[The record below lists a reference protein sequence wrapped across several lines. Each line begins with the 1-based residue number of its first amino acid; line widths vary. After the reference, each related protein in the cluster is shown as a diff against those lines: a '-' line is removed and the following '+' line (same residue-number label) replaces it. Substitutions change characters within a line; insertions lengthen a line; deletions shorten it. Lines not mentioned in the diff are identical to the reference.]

1 VGKCIYQDFEG
12 VVMAGQSR
20 TLKLSIL
27 ADVDELKKSLNV
39 GSKDVDGF
47 AGKIGDFSKKA
58 ALAFAAAAAAAGAM
72 AVKIGVD
79 AVKAASDLG
88 ETVSK
93 VNVLFGETAKDIEK
107 FADGAASSLGQTKQQ
122 ALDAAATFAT
132 FGKSAGLSGKD
143 LANFS
148 TDFVKLS
155 SDLASFNNT
164 SPEQAINA
172 IGSALR
178 GEAEPLRQYGV
189 LLDDASLRQ
198 AALELGIIS
207 TTKNALTPQQKVLAA
222 QALIYQQTSAAQGD
236 FERTS
241 DGLANKTRILTAQLE
256 NAKTTIGQALL
267 PIVLELATLFSEKV
281 IPIVQQVADAF
292 GEKSD
297 GIGGTLKSLADSIK
311 SFVQPIFEGFK
322 SAFDKIKKT
331 VVENKDEFQAF
342 FDLIKSAAP
351 IIGSVIGKAFS
362 VIGDVAS
369 VVLNVMA
376 NVLGSLKGLI
386 NTAIDF
392 VNVAIRGLNIINPG
406 KDIPYVGK
414 IGSSGGSTATGAL
427 GNFQLSTGS
436 TLSTGGGI
444 TGGGSTGGTTGG
456 GVTGGGSTG
465 GSTGGSGS
473 IAAVAKKVTKVV
485 DDVAGAFDNFTSGT
499 TTLAGVMAASNQP
512 FAFGT
517 SGVNTNTLAGIMA
530 ASAKPSVTVN
540 FNGITTDPEGTARV
554 LVDTLNNSFYRG
566 TGGATNLQI
575 A

>member
-1 VGKCIYQDFEG
+1 
-12 VVMAGQSR
+12 MAGQSR

-27 ADVDELKKSLNV
+27 ADVDKLKQSLNV

-58 ALAFAAAAAAAGAM
+58 ALAFAAVAAAAGAM
-72 AVKIGVD
+72 AIKIGVD

-88 ETVSK
+88 ETISK
-93 VNVLFGETAKDIEK
+93 VNVLFGKSAKDIEK
-107 FADGAASSLGQTKQQ
+107 FADGAAASLGQTKQQ

-132 FGKSAGLSGKD
+132 FGKSAGLSGENLSK
-143 LANFS
+143 FS
-148 TDFVKLS
+148 IDFVKLS

-222 QALIYQQTSAAQGD
+222 QALIYKQTSAAQGD

-267 PIVLELATLFSEKV
+267 PVVLQLANFFSEKV

-292 GEKSD
+292 GKKSGGMDGTLTLLAD
-297 GIGGTLKSLADSIK
+297 GIKG
-311 SFVQPIFEGFK
+311 FVQPIFEGFR

-331 VVENKDEFQAF
+331 VIENKDEFQAF
-342 FDLIKSAAP
+342 FDVIKAAAP
-351 IIGSVIGKAFS
+351 IIGNVIGKAFS
-362 VIGDVAS
+362 VVGDVAS
-369 VVLNVMA
+369 VVLNIMA
-376 NVLGSLKGLI
+376 NVVGALRGLI
-386 NTAIDF
+386 NTAIDLI
-392 VNVAIRGLNIINPG
+392 NVAIRGFNLIKPG
-406 KDIPYVGK
+406 ADISPISK
-414 IGSSGGSTATGAL
+414 IGTSSGS
-427 GNFQLSTGS
+427 S
-436 TLSTGGGI
+436 STGGISVPAASLPTGFTSGGGSSI
-444 TGGGSTGGTTGG
+444 GGGATGGGLTGGTGG
-456 GVTGGGSTG
+456 ATGGGSTG
-465 GSTGGSGS
+465 GSIGGAVTK
-473 IAAVAKKVTKVV
+473 IAKDTKKVV

-517 SGVNTNTLAGIMA
+517 SGVNTNTLAGILA
-530 ASAKPSVTVN
+530 ASNKPNVTVN

-554 LVDTLNNSFYRG
+554 LVDTLNNSYYRG
-566 TGGATNLQI
+566 TNGATNFVT

>member
-1 VGKCIYQDFEG
+1 
-12 VVMAGQSR
+12 MAGQSR

-27 ADVDELKKSLNV
+27 ADVDKLKQSLNV

-58 ALAFAAAAAAAGAM
+58 ALAFAAVAAAAGAM
-72 AVKIGVD
+72 AIKIGVD

-88 ETVSK
+88 ETISK
-93 VNVLFGETAKDIEK
+93 VNVLFGKSAKDIEK
-107 FADGAASSLGQTKQQ
+107 FADGAAASLGQTKQQ

-132 FGKSAGLSGKD
+132 FGKSAGLSGENLSK
-143 LANFS
+143 FS
-148 TDFVKLS
+148 IDFVKLS

-178 GEAEPLRQYGV
+178 GEAEPLRAYGV

-222 QALIYQQTSAAQGD
+222 QALIYKQTSAAQGD

-267 PIVLELATLFSEKV
+267 PIVLELANFFSEKV
-281 IPIVQQVADAF
+281 IPIVQKVADAF
-292 GEKSD
+292 GKKSD
-297 GIGGTLKSLADSIK
+297 GMDGTLTSLADGIK
-311 SFVQPIFEGFK
+311 GFVQPIFEGFR

-331 VVENKDEFQAF
+331 VIENKDEFQAF
-342 FDLIKSAAP
+342 FDVIKAAAP
-351 IIGSVIGKAFS
+351 IIGTVIGKAFDVVGS
-362 VIGDVAS
+362 VAS
-369 VVLNVMA
+369 VVLNIMA
-376 NVLGSLKGLI
+376 NVVGALRGLI
-386 NTAIDF
+386 NTAIDLI
-392 VNVAIRGLNIINPG
+392 NVAIRGFNLIKPG
-406 KDIPYVGK
+406 ADISPISK
-414 IGSSGGSTATGAL
+414 IGTSSGSS
-427 GNFQLSTGS
+427 STGGIS
-436 TLSTGGGI
+436 VPAASLPTGFTSGGGSSTGGGA
-444 TGGGSTGGTTGG
+444 TGGGLTGGTGG
-456 GVTGGGSTG
+456 TTGGGSTG
-465 GSTGGSGS
+465 GSIGGAVTK
-473 IAAVAKKVTKVV
+473 IAKDTKKVV

-517 SGVNTNTLAGIMA
+517 SGVNTNTLAGILA
-530 ASAKPSVTVN
+530 ASSKPSVTVN
-540 FNGITTDPEGTARV
+540 FNGVTTDPEGTARV
-554 LVDTLNNSFYRG
+554 LVDTLNNSYYRG
-566 TGGATNLQI
+566 TNGATNFVT

>member
-1 VGKCIYQDFEG
+1 
-12 VVMAGQSR
+12 MAGQSR

-27 ADVDELKKSLNV
+27 ADVDKLKQSLNV

-58 ALAFAAAAAAAGAM
+58 ALAFAAVAAAAGAM
-72 AVKIGVD
+72 AIKIGVD

-88 ETVSK
+88 ETISK
-93 VNVLFGETAKDIEK
+93 VNVLFGKSAKDIEK
-107 FADGAASSLGQTKQQ
+107 FADGAAASLGQTKQQ

-132 FGKSAGLSGKD
+132 FGKSAGLSGENLSK
-143 LANFS
+143 FS
-148 TDFVKLS
+148 IDFVKLS

-178 GEAEPLRQYGV
+178 GEAEPLRAYGV

-222 QALIYQQTSAAQGD
+222 QALIYKQTSAAQGD

-267 PIVLELATLFSEKV
+267 PIVLELANFFSEKV
-281 IPIVQQVADAF
+281 IPIVQKVADAF
-292 GEKSD
+292 GKKSD
-297 GIGGTLKSLADSIK
+297 GMDGTLTSLADGIK
-311 SFVQPIFEGFK
+311 GFVQPIFEGFR

-331 VVENKDEFQAF
+331 VIENKDEFQAF
-342 FDLIKSAAP
+342 FDVIKAAAP
-351 IIGSVIGKAFS
+351 IIGTVIGKAFDVVGS
-362 VIGDVAS
+362 VAS
-369 VVLNVMA
+369 VVLNIMA
-376 NVLGSLKGLI
+376 NVVGALRGLI
-386 NTAIDF
+386 NTAIDLI
-392 VNVAIRGLNIINPG
+392 NVAIRGFNLIKPG
-406 KDIPYVGK
+406 ADISPISK
-414 IGSSGGSTATGAL
+414 IGTSSGSS
-427 GNFQLSTGS
+427 STGGIS
-436 TLSTGGGI
+436 VPAASLPSGFTSGGGSSTGGGA
-444 TGGGSTGGTTGG
+444 TGGGLTGGTGG
-456 GVTGGGSTG
+456 ATGGGSTG
-465 GSTGGSGS
+465 GSLGGAVTK
-473 IAAVAKKVTKVV
+473 IAKDTKKVV

-517 SGVNTNTLAGIMA
+517 SGINTNTLAGILA
-530 ASAKPSVTVN
+530 ASSKPSVTVN
-540 FNGITTDPEGTARV
+540 FNGVTTDPEGTARV
-554 LVDTLNNSFYRG
+554 LVDTLNNSYYRG
-566 TGGATNLQI
+566 TNGATNFVT